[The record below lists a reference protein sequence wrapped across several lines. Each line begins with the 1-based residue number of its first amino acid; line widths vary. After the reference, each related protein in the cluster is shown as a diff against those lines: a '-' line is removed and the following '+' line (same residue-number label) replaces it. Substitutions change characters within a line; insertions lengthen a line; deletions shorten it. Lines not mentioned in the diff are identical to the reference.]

1 MVFKAK
7 HMVQGRPHGSRSK
20 TPPSRPIL
28 LIAFL
33 PIPSVVCPQTLHI
46 KSRGHISTYR
56 AADIFELLSSRNLEM
71 TLEDRVEIR
80 KQNALDEAEKPE
92 AEPKKKTTAVLQLT
106 GRAWTD

>member
-1 MVFKAK
+1 
-7 HMVQGRPHGSRSK
+7 
-20 TPPSRPIL
+20 
-28 LIAFL
+28 
-33 PIPSVVCPQTLHI
+33 
-46 KSRGHISTYR
+46 
-56 AADIFELLSSRNLEM
+56 M